1 MPLTDKEYTELVSQG
16 ELPSPSEEGGI
27 IQTYLASR
35 AALKEAE
42 RSQRSDAS
50 FRAGLSPIA
59 RRACEVVARI
69 REVERRVVWA
79 PALEEDL
86 PISVGGDV
94 SVGVGGGVGG
104 DDGVGVDVKR
114 DDGVLFPG
122 MMFGLAKDK
131 MEATTLWRIVRRMPK
146 GSLLREFLSLSLSL
160 LTLTFALPHP
170 YTHHPPNQL
179 SNSRKNK
186 NKKE

>member
-1 MPLTDKEYTELVSQG
+1 MPLTDQEYADLISQG
-16 ELPSPSEEGGI
+16 QGDELPSPTEEGGI

-42 RSQRSDAS
+42 RRQRSDAS
-50 FRAGLSPIA
+50 FRAALSPIA

-86 PISVGGDV
+86 PILSDGSGGDV
-94 SVGVGGGVGG
+94 GGGGVG
-104 DDGVGVDVKR
+104 VKR

-146 GSLLREFLSLSLSL
+146 GSLLREFFFSVSLSPSYL
-160 LTLTFALPHP
+160 H
-170 YTHHPPNQL
+170 NQG
-179 SNSRKNK
+179 
-186 NKKE
+186 